1 MLPPSPSLTPPPMEP
16 PTEEPHEEENAPTVT
31 TPVTALL
38 PADTQA
44 TKTYNKELKMTCFK
58 LVKKPGRD
66 FRTLFDQLNTVQ
78 GSYESRLRVVR
89 EVVQEA
95 GRFKRHSLVK
105 LLTQFLDSM
114 VTSEKGGAATATAAA
129 VTRPSVRVNGHSR

>member
-1 MLPPSPSLTPPPMEP
+1 MI
-16 PTEEPHEEENAPTVT
+16 
-31 TPVTALL
+31 
-38 PADTQA
+38 
-44 TKTYNKELKMTCFK
+44 CFK

-78 GSYESRLRVVR
+78 GSYESRLRMVR
-89 EVVQEA
+89 EVVHEA

-114 VTSEKGGAATATAAA
+114 MTSEKGGVAAAAAAAAATRA
-129 VTRPSVRVNGHSR
+129 SVRVNGHSR